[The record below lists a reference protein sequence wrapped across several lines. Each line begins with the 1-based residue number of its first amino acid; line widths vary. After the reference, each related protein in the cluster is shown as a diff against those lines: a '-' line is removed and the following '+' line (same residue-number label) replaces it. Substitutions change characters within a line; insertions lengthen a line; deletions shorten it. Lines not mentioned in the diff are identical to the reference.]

1 MAFIDCQQSFFSL
14 KIHREDLKTSKPVSM
29 TGVWRARCKW
39 QCHEPLEAQ
48 AWEDEQR
55 ERLQWFHTTIWC
67 YFDRSH
73 QWHLPVLNMTLR
85 CLIFYANLPKLY
97 SVRCDEWFH
106 RLQLKPGKW
115 LLKNVHTASQMAL
128 LYIQKQV
135 WSIKLTLKNYW
146 VTETLVKVWGNLNTL
161 CKHLPMSHVLTAFL
175 VLPNFHQCYYNL
187 IETWYTCIFYLLVRL
202 RNLLPFCE
210 LVQGF
215 LRRYS
220 TYPTFRCDVV
230 NKMTLDRQCVFW
242 FTWFLVLHWP

>member
-1 MAFIDCQQSFFSL
+1 MSEKRDCT
-14 KIHREDLKTSKPVSM
+14 E
-29 TGVWRARCKW
+29 
-39 QCHEPLEAQ
+39 
-48 AWEDEQR
+48 
-55 ERLQWFHTTIWC
+55 C
-67 YFDRSH
+67 YFD
-73 QWHLPVLNMTLR
+73 TLQ

-146 VTETLVKVWGNLNTL
+146 VIETLVKVWGNLNTL
-161 CKHLPMSHVLTAFL
+161 WKHLPMSHVLTAFL

-187 IETWYTCIFYLLVRL
+187 IETWYTCIFYLLVRF
-202 RNLLPFCE
+202 RSLLPFCE